1 AAALALGASGAQL
14 GTLFVATIE
23 CNAHPLFKAALLA
36 AESEGTAVY
45 CRSHHASRALAT
57 PAVERLVEMESKG
70 ASSADLAAFRG
81 RGRAREGCILGDLD
95 GGILPAG
102 AAVGLVREIRPAGEV
117 VRDLARGFAEALAS
131 MRSSWDPESA
141 PVLPGGRPEA
151 A

>member
-1 AAALALGASGAQL
+1 M
-14 GTLFVATIE
+14 
-23 CNAHPLFKAALLA
+23 
-36 AESEGTAVY
+36 SEGTAVY

-102 AAVGLVREIRPAGEV
+102 AAGRPRARDPAGREV

-131 MRSSWDPESA
+131 ISARAWDPESA